1 MSTLAEATKTADN
14 ATRHAARDP
23 GPMVTPRRYTAS
35 RVFKRPAPP
44 VSLHVPRVRSRSP
57 P

>member
-14 ATRHAARDP
+14 VTPHAARDA

-44 VSLHVPRVRSRSP
+44 VPLHVPRVRSRSP

>member
-1 MSTLAEATKTADN
+1 MSTLAKATKAACNVTP
-14 ATRHAARDP
+14 HAARDA

-44 VSLHVPRVRSRSP
+44 VPLHVPRVRSRSP

>member
-1 MSTLAEATKTADN
+1 VSTLAKATKAADN
-14 ATRHAARDP
+14 VTPHAARDA
-23 GPMVTPRRYTAS
+23 GPMVTPRRNTAS

-44 VSLHVPRVRSRSP
+44 VPLHVPRVRSRSP

>member
-1 MSTLAEATKTADN
+1 VSTLAEATKTADN
-14 ATRHAARDP
+14 ITPHAARDP

-44 VSLHVPRVRSRSP
+44 LLLQVPRVRSRSP